1 MPPASVVEEQRDVA
15 HAAVAAGPSAA
26 IDARAVDADLAAH
39 SAAAPRVELAG
50 VPVVR
55 AVDGALFARVELAVL
70 VSALGRRRAS
80 AAGGPSRV
88 GLDDVVEVKR
98 SIPRALPRLFAAL
111 ALLSTARVAAAQD
124 MAPPEDANQPML
136 SLGGQAG
143 FSWATGNTKSLVA
156 NGAVRG
162 SLRSNANQLT
172 ISGVFAYSSARA
184 VPEGEA
190 KGAPE
195 KRFVVDD
202 NVYARV
208 RYDRFFLD
216 RNAAF
221 FGFLAFRDPS
231 SGFTSRFMPYAGLL
245 RTLLEKKSVWALWG
259 EGGYR
264 GAVERLDLDDA
275 AVAAGLS
282 QLRFVHGPSAFL
294 GYRVALSPTVS
305 FDVGAEALA
314 DVRRPSDLR
323 VNTFGSLVSFIARD
337 TSFGVSWNS
346 RYLLEPIG
354 DRRALDT
361 SLQIVF
367 INQHKFKF

>member
-1 MPPASVVEEQRDVA
+1 M
-15 HAAVAAGPSAA
+15 
-26 IDARAVDADLAAH
+26 
-39 SAAAPRVELAG
+39 
-50 VPVVR
+50 
-55 AVDGALFARVELAVL
+55 
-70 VSALGRRRAS
+70 
-80 AAGGPSRV
+80 RV
-88 GLDDVVEVKR
+88 GLDDVVEVQR
-98 SIPRALPRLFAAL
+98 SIARVLLGLFAAL

-190 KGAPE
+190 KDAPE

-231 SGFTSRFMPYAGLL
+231 SGFTSRFMPYAGVL

-314 DVRRPSDLR
+314 DVRKPSDLR

-367 INQHKFKF
+367 INQHKFEL